1 MRSFIFS
8 VSFGNHAR
16 TSLLLNLSK
25 RKGLDQESSNAYR
38 SNAPNL
44 AMTKATSRAVQEAFS
59 KFRYCPAH
67 DLSLRFYEAS

>member
-1 MRSFIFS
+1 MGS
-8 VSFGNHAR
+8 VTFFFFFNNHAKA
-16 TSLLLNLSK
+16 SLLLNLSK

-38 SNAPNL
+38 SNAPNV

-67 DLSLRFYEAS
+67 D